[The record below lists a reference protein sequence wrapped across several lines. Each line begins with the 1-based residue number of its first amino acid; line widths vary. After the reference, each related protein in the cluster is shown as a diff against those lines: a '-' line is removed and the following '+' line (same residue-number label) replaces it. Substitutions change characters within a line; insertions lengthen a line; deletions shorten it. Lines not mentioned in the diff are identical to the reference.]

1 MLVIPEDTQEYF
13 REVHKIAS
21 DRGIVDKLDKALLY
35 AHLYACDWVDPE
47 RARFVLYKDFA
58 PLSFVFWIEMRQE
71 DGSYERWMNGGL
83 IYQGPDIPA
92 DGSAPSFTVTITD
105 PTEVGWFMHT

>member
-47 RARFVLYKDFA
+47 RARSGAQVCGALLGA
-58 PLSFVFWIEMRQE
+58 SESHV
-71 DGSYERWMNGGL
+71 
-83 IYQGPDIPA
+83 
-92 DGSAPSFTVTITD
+92 V
-105 PTEVGWFMHT
+105 